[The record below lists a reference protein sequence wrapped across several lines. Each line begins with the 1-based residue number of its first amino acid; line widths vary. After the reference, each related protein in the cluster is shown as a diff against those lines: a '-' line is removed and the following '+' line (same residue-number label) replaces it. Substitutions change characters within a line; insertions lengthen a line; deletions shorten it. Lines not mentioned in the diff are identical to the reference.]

1 MDSVNPFQA
10 NVLGMKIIF
19 IKTREVEKQMRLL
32 TPTSFFTLPPPPRR
46 PKFFNEFK
54 IFTIMFRQPKK
65 YFLRNS

>member
-1 MDSVNPFQA
+1 MDSVNPLQA
-10 NVLGMKIIF
+10 NVLSMKIIF
-19 IKTREVEKQMRLL
+19 IKTREVL